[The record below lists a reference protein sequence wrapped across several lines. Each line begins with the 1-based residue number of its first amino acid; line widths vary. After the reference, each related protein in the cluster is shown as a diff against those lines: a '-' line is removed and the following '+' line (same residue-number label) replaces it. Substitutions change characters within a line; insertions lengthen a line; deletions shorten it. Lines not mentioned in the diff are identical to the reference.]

1 MTVFYLVRHGKKEAV
16 RGDAP
21 LSPQGI
27 REAQAT
33 AHALR
38 AVPIRQVYTSPLL
51 RAKQTAA
58 LIAACC
64 GLAVIEEERLRE
76 RANWGDLP
84 GQSLAEFVEM
94 WERSTH
100 DPTYVPPVGDSARQ
114 AGMRMD
120 QWLRAVAERA
130 PSEQM
135 VMVTHGGLITD
146 FLVAVLPVEQLR
158 RWHPDFLAV
167 QSRLIPE
174 CSITVVRLEQ
184 GRATLEHLARVE
196 HLLALSPRSQ
206 TRDQPEADNG
216 R

>member
-1 MTVFYLVRHGKKEAV
+1 
-16 RGDAP
+16 
-21 LSPQGI
+21 
-27 REAQAT
+27 
-33 AHALR
+33 
-38 AVPIRQVYTSPLL
+38 
-51 RAKQTAA
+51 
-58 LIAACC
+58 
-64 GLAVIEEERLRE
+64 
-76 RANWGDLP
+76 
-84 GQSLAEFVEM
+84 M
-94 WERSTH
+94 WERGTH

-130 PSEQM
+130 PNEQM

-196 HLLALSPRSQ
+196 HLLALSSRSQ
-206 TRDQPEADNG
+206 TLDQPEADNG